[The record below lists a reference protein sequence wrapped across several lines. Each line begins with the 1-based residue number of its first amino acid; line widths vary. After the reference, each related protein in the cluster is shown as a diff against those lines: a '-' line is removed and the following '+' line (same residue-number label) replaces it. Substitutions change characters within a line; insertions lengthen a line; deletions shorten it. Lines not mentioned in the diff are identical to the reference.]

1 MTNFLFPK
9 PDSSRGYSILLLA
22 LRIFFGLMLM
32 AHGLEKLGNFIDLSF
47 TFPDPMGVGK
57 TLSLSLVIFGE
68 LCCSLAFIL
77 GFLYRLSTIPMIIV
91 MGTAFFYVHEG
102 SIGNGELAFIYLIV
116 LILMYIAGPGKYSI
130 DAVIYNRM
138 HKIEDEY
145 DDF

>member
-1 MTNFLFPK
+1 
-9 PDSSRGYSILLLA
+9 
-22 LRIFFGLMLM
+22 MLM
-32 AHGLEKLGNFIDLSF
+32 THGLEKLGNFIELSF

-77 GFLYRLSTIPMIIV
+77 GFLYRLCMIPMIIV
-91 MGTAFFYVHEG
+91 MGTAFFYIHEG

-116 LILMYIAGPGKYSI
+116 LVLMYIAGPGKYSI
-130 DAVIYNRM
+130 DAAIYNRM
-138 HKIEDEY
+138 YKEETEY

>member
-77 GFLYRLSTIPMIIV
+77 GFLYRLSMIPMLIV

-138 HKIEDEY
+138 HKVEDEY

>member
-1 MTNFLFPK
+1 
-9 PDSSRGYSILLLA
+9 
-22 LRIFFGLMLM
+22 
-32 AHGLEKLGNFIDLSF
+32 
-47 TFPDPMGVGK
+47 
-57 TLSLSLVIFGE
+57 
-68 LCCSLAFIL
+68 
-77 GFLYRLSTIPMIIV
+77 MIIV

>member
-47 TFPDPMGVGK
+47 TFPDPMGGGK
-57 TLSLSLVIFGE
+57 TLSLSLGIFGE

-77 GFLYRLSTIPMIIV
+77 GFLYRLSMIPIIIV

>member
-77 GFLYRLSTIPMIIV
+77 GFLYRLSMIPIIIV

-116 LILMYIAGPGKYSI
+116 LLLMYIAGPGKYSI

-145 DDF
+145 DDL

>member
-77 GFLYRLSTIPMIIV
+77 GFLYRLSMIPIIIV

-138 HKIEDEY
+138 HKVEDEY

>member
-138 HKIEDEY
+138 HKVEDEY

>member
-77 GFLYRLSTIPMIIV
+77 GFLYRLSMIPMIIV

-116 LILMYIAGPGKYSI
+116 LILMYITGPGKYSI

>member
-9 PDSSRGYSILLLA
+9 PDSARGYSILLLA

-77 GFLYRLSTIPMIIV
+77 GFLYRLSMIPIIIV

-138 HKIEDEY
+138 HKVEDEY

>member
-9 PDSSRGYSILLLA
+9 PDSSKGYSILLLA

-32 AHGLEKLGNFIDLSF
+32 THGLEKLGNFIELSF

-77 GFLYRLSTIPMIIV
+77 GFLYRLCMIPMIIV
-91 MGTAFFYVHEG
+91 MGTAFFYIHEG
-102 SIGNGELAFIYLIV
+102 SIGNGELAFI
-116 LILMYIAGPGKYSI
+116 
-130 DAVIYNRM
+130 
-138 HKIEDEY
+138 
-145 DDF
+145 

>member
-9 PDSSRGYSILLLA
+9 PGSSRGYSILLLA

-138 HKIEDEY
+138 HKVEDEY

>member
-1 MTNFLFPK
+1 MANFLFPK
-9 PDSSRGYSILLLA
+9 PDSSKGYSILLLA

-32 AHGLEKLGNFIDLSF
+32 THGLEKLGNFIELSF

-77 GFLYRLSTIPMIIV
+77 GFLYRLCMIPMIIV
-91 MGTAFFYVHEG
+91 MSTAFFYIHEG

-116 LILMYIAGPGKYSI
+116 LVLMYIAGPGKYSI
-130 DAVIYNRM
+130 DAAIYNRM
-138 HKIEDEY
+138 YKEETEY

>member
-1 MTNFLFPK
+1 MANFLFPK
-9 PDSSRGYSILLLA
+9 PDSSKGYSILLLA

-32 AHGLEKLGNFIDLSF
+32 THGLDKLGKFIELSF

-77 GFLYRLSTIPMIIV
+77 GFLYRLCMIPMIIV
-91 MGTAFFYVHEG
+91 MGTAFFYIHEG

-130 DAVIYNRM
+130 DAAIYNRIY
-138 HKIEDEY
+138 KEETEY